1 LDEARGAL
9 DEARGALQAARAAA
23 GEGRAEARQSD
34 RPVRAVCAMTYAGP
48 VEIGRV
54 IEAARHHRP
63 GAANASLSIDRPNG
77 RIRVEVKHK
86 MKAGRLLVL
95 VDGKTVLSKPFD
107 AAKGK
112 SGTVTH
118 VLSVPAGRHGVEVRL
133 LAEKGG
139 VAAKSKITGTVKRN
153 EVALLRGEQPSAS
166 RKELE
171 LDWQVPH

>member
-1 LDEARGAL
+1 VSIAGTSVPLPTGR
-9 DEARGALQAARAAA
+9 AAGRAAA
-23 GEGRAEARQSD
+23 GEGMADARQPD
-34 RPVRAVCAMTYAGP
+34 RPVKAICAMTYAGP
-48 VEIGRV
+48 VEIGRA
-54 IEAARHHRP
+54 IKAARHTRP
-63 GAANASLSIDRPNG
+63 GTANASLSIDRPHG

-133 LAEKGG
+133 LAEKGRI
-139 VAAKSKITGTVKRN
+139 AARSKITGTVKRN

-166 RKELE
+166 RQELD